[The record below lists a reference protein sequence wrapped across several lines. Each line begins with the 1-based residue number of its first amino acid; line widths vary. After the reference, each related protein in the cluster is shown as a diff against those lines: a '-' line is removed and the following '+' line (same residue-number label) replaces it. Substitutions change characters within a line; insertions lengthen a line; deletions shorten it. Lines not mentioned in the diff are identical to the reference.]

1 MTEELRKELGML
13 LKRREIDEERIEEL
27 AYMIYK
33 AEEGNELDGLNV
45 DGQGYKKVLKRLGYV
60 V

>member
-1 MTEELRKELGML
+1 LTEELRKELGML